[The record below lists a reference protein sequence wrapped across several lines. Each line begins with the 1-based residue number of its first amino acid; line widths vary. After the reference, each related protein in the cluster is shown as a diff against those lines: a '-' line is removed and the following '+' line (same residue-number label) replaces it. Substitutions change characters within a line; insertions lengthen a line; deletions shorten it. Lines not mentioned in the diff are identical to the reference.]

1 MSSSFSYKLTTEN
14 EQFTFD
20 YSQVIATGETILT
33 TPGSQPV
40 CTVEVKEG
48 TDSNPTAIL
57 PGGSTSGVVSGTKV
71 AIRVYNGLD
80 GVIYRLAM
88 TVTTDLGNV
97 YTIVGD
103 LPVLSPMNV

>member
-1 MSSSFSYKLTTEN
+1 MSGSFSYKITTEN

-20 YSQVIATGETILT
+20 YSPVLGTTETILSAT
-33 TPGSQPV
+33 

-48 TDSNPTAIL
+48 TDPTPSAIL
-57 PGGSTSGVVSGTKV
+57 VGSPSISGSQVAQRISG
-71 AIRVYNGLD
+71 GLD
-80 GVIYRLAM
+80 GVIYRLQM
-88 TVTTDLGNV
+88 TATTSATNV

>member
-1 MSSSFSYKLTTEN
+1 MSGSFSYKITTEN

-20 YSQVIATGETILT
+20 YSPVLGLTETILSAT
-33 TPGSQPV
+33 

-48 TDSNPTAIL
+48 TDPTPSAIL
-57 PGGSTSGVVSGTKV
+57 VGSPSISGSQVAQRISG
-71 AIRVYNGLD
+71 GLD
-80 GVIYRLAM
+80 GVIYRLQM
-88 TVTTDLGNV
+88 TATTSATNV

>member
-1 MSSSFSYKLTTEN
+1 MSGSFSYKITTEN

-20 YSQVIATGETILT
+20 YSPVLGTTETILSAT
-33 TPGSQPV
+33 

-48 TDSNPTAIL
+48 TDPTPSAIL
-57 PGGSTSGVVSGTKV
+57 VGSPSISGSQVAQRVSG
-71 AIRVYNGLD
+71 GLD
-80 GVIYRLAM
+80 GVIYRLQM
-88 TVTTDLGNV
+88 TATTSATNV